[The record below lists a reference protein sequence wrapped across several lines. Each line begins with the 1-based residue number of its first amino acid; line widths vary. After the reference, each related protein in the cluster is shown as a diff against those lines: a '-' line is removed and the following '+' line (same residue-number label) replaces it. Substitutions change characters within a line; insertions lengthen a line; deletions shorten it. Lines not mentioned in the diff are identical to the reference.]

1 MGCSVSISNA
11 ARTINVSLSSI
22 PSDEQEQHGNT
33 NDDGGV
39 LTPSATAIT
48 ESFDPPQSRQ
58 LVPALLVNFCW

>member
-1 MGCSVSISNA
+1 MGCSAQSSNA

-33 NDDGGV
+33 NDGGV

-48 ESFDPPQSRQ
+48 ESAFDPPQSRQ